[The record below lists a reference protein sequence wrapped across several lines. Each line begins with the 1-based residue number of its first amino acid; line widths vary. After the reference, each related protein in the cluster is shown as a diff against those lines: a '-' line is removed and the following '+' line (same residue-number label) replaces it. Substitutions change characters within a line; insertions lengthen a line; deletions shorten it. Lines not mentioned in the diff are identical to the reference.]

1 MNLPVDARI
10 TEFSHLALYN
20 WIERPT
26 PTIAV
31 PGSPAEWS
39 PPTGP
44 TRLKKDT
51 GYFYTAQNLA
61 RRPESPLEP
70 LFCAMLLTDPSVDL
84 RSIDVV
90 TDRNNIRKLL
100 SFVEPRNGK
109 NGAEDFV
116 INIEIVGKT
125 ALFSREEKE
134 ARRYI
139 APNEFRGHGHE
150 FEEAYTTSK
159 VQGSIGYYR
168 IASYLFGD
176 LKFLVRYEVDGY
188 VSPVGGA
195 DTSSILAHKLSSL
208 QFSKA
213 PPEPLSA
220 SYEQPGSKLRVVV
233 EGKTILSEQCL
244 EIKTRVAHKPLH
256 IQDIMPQL
264 WASQTTKLVRAYH
277 TGGLFQSPI
286 VEDVTDEIKKWEKNN
301 ESTLKKLMAVVSKI
315 LDVAKR
321 SGGPVQVR
329 YSAAEGQLCLYNN
342 DSMNMLPDDIYVKW
356 SSTIETKSLSALK
369 TPDMTS
375 DVKDTLPVIVGGKQ
389 YLVDLNKFPFFQ
401 TLMASRS
408 PESKEAV
415 LIHKDIPFFG
425 AINYSVQ
432 HGLRN
437 LFRRTPNRIQDYHTL
452 CETLDSLGIDVC
464 QGLNLQN
471 IIKLLKVESDDYDP
485 EERRVIRR
493 NKTAARDAAFR
504 FVYLLFK
511 GGSTSQFPSSSLPAL
526 STQDRAIAYNAVSYV
541 VSHRRIF
548 GYKTRSMVREA
559 FEAAS
564 SLTYKQRLALDKWP
578 ITEPSH
584 SGWEDDE
591 TTNDE
596 GECYA
601 DLYWGSESS

>member
-1 MNLPVDARI
+1 MSLFAKISFSSLDTINLPVDARI
-10 TEFSHLALYN
+10 TEFSYLALYN

-31 PGSPAEWS
+31 PGNPAEWL

-70 LFCAMLLTDPSVDL
+70 LFRAMLLTDPSVNL

-150 FEEAYTTSK
+150 FEEVYTTSK
-159 VQGSIGYYR
+159 
-168 IASYLFGD
+168 
-176 LKFLVRYEVDGY
+176 
-188 VSPVGGA
+188 
-195 DTSSILAHKLSSL
+195 
-208 QFSKA
+208 
-213 PPEPLSA
+213 
-220 SYEQPGSKLRVVV
+220 
-233 EGKTILSEQCL
+233 
-244 EIKTRVAHKPLH
+244 
-256 IQDIMPQL
+256 
-264 WASQTTKLVRAYH
+264 
-277 TGGLFQSPI
+277 
-286 VEDVTDEIKKWEKNN
+286 
-301 ESTLKKLMAVVSKI
+301 
-315 LDVAKR
+315 
-321 SGGPVQVR
+321 
-329 YSAAEGQLCLYNN
+329 
-342 DSMNMLPDDIYVKW
+342 
-356 SSTIETKSLSALK
+356 
-369 TPDMTS
+369 
-375 DVKDTLPVIVGGKQ
+375 
-389 YLVDLNKFPFFQ
+389 
-401 TLMASRS
+401 
-408 PESKEAV
+408 
-415 LIHKDIPFFG
+415 
-425 AINYSVQ
+425 
-432 HGLRN
+432 
-437 LFRRTPNRIQDYHTL
+437 
-452 CETLDSLGIDVC
+452 
-464 QGLNLQN
+464 
-471 IIKLLKVESDDYDP
+471 
-485 EERRVIRR
+485 
-493 NKTAARDAAFR
+493 
-504 FVYLLFK
+504 
-511 GGSTSQFPSSSLPAL
+511 
-526 STQDRAIAYNAVSYV
+526 DRAIVYNAVSYV

-559 FEAAS
+559 FETAS

-591 TTNDE
+591 ITNDE